1 VDGEHGKSDAAGLDH
16 GGPQLFFLG
25 KREAMGC
32 HRNKQFTGVAAAE
45 QSGPNPNLI
54 RVEERA
60 AKFDQSQSESLLNV
74 SFYRRARKHYC
85 FSEFLASLTTR
96 KGKVV
101 HGQRL
106 V

>member
-54 RVEERA
+54 RV
-60 AKFDQSQSESLLNV
+60 D
-74 SFYRRARKHYC
+74 
-85 FSEFLASLTTR
+85 
-96 KGKVV
+96 
-101 HGQRL
+101 
-106 V
+106 